1 MLEKNF
7 FKGSEWRKWDLHIH
21 SKYSKENNTK
31 LEIKTIFENAIKNE
45 IKMISITD
53 HSNVDSLPEVI
64 ALYENGSFINEK
76 GIEKYYKEYL
86 EYLPGIELKTD
97 AGNRGTHLIAIFP
110 KYIDNELVTKEYLK
124 DQFLA
129 PLNLTSVK
137 IKKNGNG
144 SYDEG
149 LLKSVV
155 NFEEAC
161 KKVKELNGVIIIHSG
176 GKHGSIEKCLAHAKN
191 QTPEEIYNSLGE
203 LKEKYMQE
211 YIDICEISSLNS
223 NEKKNAEFY
232 FSKFKK
238 PTILSSDS
246 HENYEGKKFTWIKG
260 NLDIN
265 GLKQIMNEPENRV
278 SLEKPNEKISYNI
291 IDKVRFITDNK
302 NFSNQ
307 WIELNADLNALI
319 GGKSSGKSLLLY
331 LIARTILKEE
341 KLSEKNIDYNLEK
354 LEIKD
359 FEVKW
364 KDGNSDLLSEKS
376 KGSRNITYIPQLY
389 LNDIVEKN
397 KSELDKVILQLVL
410 EDRNLRKE
418 YEKFEV
424 EREEREKNIDE
435 YIKFFISK
443 LKQKENEEDKIL
455 VFPAK
460 EAIEKEIKYL
470 SNENE
475 KLKKNSTLSDEEN
488 LKYTILKEKKNNLTE
503 KILKQRNSMKNLE
516 EFSNDMENHKIYFEN
531 GYNKINKKL
540 EDLDFPLKEKIVERL
555 KEITKNTENF
565 FENYLILGKEINQDI
580 INNNKCIE
588 MEEKSID
595 NQLIPFEK
603 KLKEINLIKENENKI
618 KIEEK
623 KLNER
628 LFKEKIIKDINSEI
642 INIFEKIKEEL
653 FLLKENYEKM
663 KNSFLKYKKIS
674 DNLELDV
681 QIYFDSSKFEAKI
694 EQILD
699 KRQSFGKIFD
709 GFFEENKFI
718 YSYEENEKNILKLIE
733 KIINKKDE
741 LKLKR
746 GCNYS
751 ELVMAIVKNYYY
763 FNYDLRQNN
772 DTLSA
777 MSQGKRGLILFQL
790 YLQFS
795 SAEFPVLIDQPEDNL
810 DNRTVYK
817 ELKDFI
823 IKKKK
828 ERQIIMVTHNANLV
842 VPTDAEEIIV
852 ANQAGENGKTENL
865 EYRFEYIS
873 GALENSFLNPNAKG
887 ILYQKGIKEHVCEIL
902 EGGEE
907 AFRQRNI
914 KYKIIK

>member
-21 SKYSKENNTK
+21 SKYSRENNAK

-64 ALYENGSFINEK
+64 DAYENGSFIDETGNK
-76 GIEKYYKEYL
+76 KYYKEYL

-97 AGNRGTHLIAIFP
+97 AGNKGIHLIAIFP
-110 KYIDNELVTKEYLK
+110 KYIDGDLVTKDYLR

-129 PLNLTSVK
+129 PLDLTEVK
-137 IKKNGNG
+137 IKKAGNG

-149 LLKSVV
+149 LLKAVV
-155 NFEEAC
+155 DFEKAC
-161 KKVKELNGVIIIHSG
+161 RKVKELNGVVIIHSG
-176 GKHGSIEKCLAHAKN
+176 GKHGSIEKCLAHAKK

-223 NEKKNAEFY
+223 TEKKNVEFY
-232 FSKFKK
+232 FRKFKK

-260 NLDIN
+260 DLNIN

-278 SLEKPNEKISYNI
+278 SLEKPNKKISYNI

-307 WIELNADLNALI
+307 WIDLNADLNALI

-341 KLSEKNIDYNLEK
+341 KLSEKNIDYDLER

-364 KDGNSDLLSEKS
+364 KDGNSDFLSEKS

-389 LNDIVEKN
+389 LNNIVEKN

-410 EDRNLRKE
+410 ENKELRKK
-418 YEKFEV
+418 YEEFEV
-424 EREEREKNIDE
+424 EKEEREKNIDE

-443 LKQKENEEDKIL
+443 LNQKESQEDKIL
-455 VFPAK
+455 EFPTK
-460 EAIEKEIKYL
+460 EAIEKEIGDL
-470 SNENE
+470 LNENE
-475 KLKKNSTLSDEEN
+475 KLKKNSILNDEEDI
-488 LKYTILKEKKNNLTE
+488 KYNSLKEKINILNE
-503 KILKQRNSMKNLE
+503 KILKQENNVKNFE
-516 EFSNDMENHKIYFEN
+516 EFSNEMENYKIYLES

-540 EDLDFPLKEKIVERL
+540 EELDFPLKEKIIEKL
-555 KEITKNTENF
+555 KEITRNAESLFKD
-565 FENYLILGKEINQDI
+565 YLVLGEEISQNI
-580 INNNKCIE
+580 INNKKDTEIE
-588 MEEKSID
+588 VQSIEKE
-595 NQLIPFEK
+595 LIPLEE
-603 KLKEINLIKENENKI
+603 KLKEINFIKENENKI
-618 KIEEK
+618 KTEEK

-628 LFKEKIIKDINSEI
+628 LAKEKIITDITLEI
-642 INIFEKIKEEL
+642 EDILKKIRREL
-653 FLLKENYEKM
+653 FLLRKAYEKM
-663 KNSFLKYKKIS
+663 KNSFSEYKKIS

-681 QIYFDSSKFEAKI
+681 QIYFDSSKFEERI

-699 KRQSFGKIFD
+699 KRQSFDKIFD

-718 YSYEENEKNILKLIE
+718 YNYEENEKNILELIK
-733 KIINKKDE
+733 KIIDKKDE
-741 LKLKR
+741 FKLKR
-746 GCNYS
+746 GCSYS
-751 ELVMAIVKNYYY
+751 ELVMAIAKNYYY

-865 EYRFEYIS
+865 EYRFEYVS
-873 GALENSFLNPNAKG
+873 GALENSFLNPEGKG

-914 KYKIIK
+914 KYKIIN